1 MTVASSASRRRQHLF
16 LLRELVVRNL
26 RSRYVGSALG
36 LAWSVLNPL
45 WQLALFTFVFFRV
58 LELSLEGEQ
67 TQNFAVFL
75 FCGLLP
81 WMAVHEGVSRS
92 ASAITDNA
100 DLIKKMRLPGELLVA
115 SLVIGAL
122 LNASIGAVAFVVV
135 LAAIGELSVASV
147 PLILVAVPLQAALTF
162 GLGLGLAAANAYFR
176 DTAQAAGLVL
186 NAWFFVTPII
196 YSVNGVPCAV
206 PEVPGVEPA
215 DRSGLP
221 LPRRLSGGRGPGEP
235 DAAARGHDCRG
246 GLRRRGVR
254 PPEAWP
260 RRRDLM
266 PVRRMISAVIVHYR
280 TPRLLEAAVAALHE
294 DARTSAVP
302 LEVVVVD
309 NGAASASAA
318 GGAAPEDLPAQVLR
332 PAGNLGYAA
341 GMNLGVKHAKG
352 DVLLLMNADVEVEP
366 GCLRAL
372 LDALA
377 DAISRDRGCSGTGAA
392 G

>member
-1 MTVASSASRRRQHLF
+1 MTVASRVSRRRQHLF

-58 LELSLEGEQ
+58 LELSLQGEQ

-135 LAAIGELSVASV
+135 LAAIGELSVASL

-186 NAWFFVTPII
+186 NAWFFVTPIF
-196 YSVNGVPCAV
+196 YSVHGVPAEYLRFLEWNPLTGLVYLYRAAFLGGGV
-206 PEVPGVEPA
+206 PV
-215 DRSGLP
+215 SLTP
-221 LPRRLSGGRGPGEP
+221 LL
-235 DAAARGHDCRG
+235 AAT
-246 GLRRRGVR
+246 
-254 PPEAWP
+254 
-260 RRRDLM
+260 
-266 PVRRMISAVIVHYR
+266 I
-280 TPRLLEAAVAALHE
+280 AAVVL
-294 DARTSAVP
+294 
-302 LEVVVVD
+302 
-309 NGAASASAA
+309 
-318 GGAAPEDLPAQVLR
+318 GGAVFARL
-332 PAGNLGYAA
+332 
-341 GMNLGVKHAKG
+341 KHG
-352 DVLLLMNADVEVEP
+352 
-366 GCLRAL
+366 
-372 LDALA
+372 LA
-377 DAISRDRGCSGTGAA
+377 DEI
-392 G
+392 

>member
-1 MTVASSASRRRQHLF
+1 MTVASSVSRRRQHLF
-16 LLRELVVRNL
+16 LLRELVVRNV

-58 LELSLEGEQ
+58 LNLSLDGEQ

-122 LNASIGAVAFVVV
+122 LNASVGAVAFVVV
-135 LAAIGELSVASV
+135 LAAIGELSVASL

-186 NAWFFVTPII
+186 NAWFFVTPIF
-196 YSVNGVPCAV
+196 YSVHGVPAEYLRFLEWNPLTGLVYLYRAAFLGGGV
-206 PEVPGVEPA
+206 PV
-215 DRSGLP
+215 SLTP
-221 LPRRLSGGRGPGEP
+221 LL
-235 DAAARGHDCRG
+235 AAT
-246 GLRRRGVR
+246 
-254 PPEAWP
+254 
-260 RRRDLM
+260 
-266 PVRRMISAVIVHYR
+266 I
-280 TPRLLEAAVAALHE
+280 AAV
-294 DARTSAVP
+294 VF
-302 LEVVVVD
+302 
-309 NGAASASAA
+309 
-318 GGAAPEDLPAQVLR
+318 GGAVFARL
-332 PAGNLGYAA
+332 
-341 GMNLGVKHAKG
+341 KHG
-352 DVLLLMNADVEVEP
+352 
-366 GCLRAL
+366 
-372 LDALA
+372 LA
-377 DAISRDRGCSGTGAA
+377 DEI
-392 G
+392 